1 MLSSHLEEQ
10 QFPFEKK
17 SQGCRLTVPGSWSSC
32 LLSIHGVDNGC
43 CVKTIFLRRADLSRE
58 VEPALATRHRDAD
71 DGARRRDAGV
81 AACGYS
87 LAKRL
92 GSMENPSSAGT
103 TLFDTLSGHLKGRLP
118 RLCPLPANYL

>member
-10 QFPFEKK
+10 QFPSEKK
-17 SQGCRLTVPGSWSSC
+17 SQSCGLRVPGSRSSC
-32 LLSIHGVDNGC
+32 FLSIHRVDNGY
-43 CVKTIFLRRADLSRE
+43 CVGIIFLRRANLSRE
-58 VEPALATRHRDAD
+58 VGPALAACHRDAD
-71 DGARRRDAGV
+71 DGSCRRDAG
-81 AACGYS
+81 AAARGHS

-103 TLFDTLSGHLKGRLP
+103 ALFDTLSSHLKGTLP